1 MMGRVSFDL
10 YAFPAPGPATV
21 AEALQLLE
29 ADEAGGCLRFDSDT
43 GERLPRPGPQM
54 AKFIEE
60 LERRWPSLDDDPD
73 SPWACWPLGAPIVGG
88 GTGFNIRWSYA
99 ASVAPAIVEIA
110 ARHNVIIYDPQADQL
125 IQPAPSQPARRLF
138 KRRG

>member
-29 ADEAGGCLRFDSDT
+29 ADEAEGSPRFDSDT

-73 SPWACWPLGAPIVGG
+73 SPWASWPLWAPIVGG

-125 IQPAPSQPARRLF
+125 IQPAPSQSARRLF
-138 KRRG
+138 KRRD